1 MLVDNAVVV
10 MENIF
15 RHQEKGKDRQGG
27 RPLGAR
33 EVSTAVTAATFT
45 SVIVFLPLIFNKP
58 SEMNIYLKELG
69 ITVCLTL
76 LASLFISQTLIPLA
90 TSWFIQSKPR
100 PQVRG

>member
-1 MLVDNAVVV
+1 M
-10 MENIF
+10 I
-15 RHQEKGKDRQGG
+15 
-27 RPLGAR
+27 
-33 EVSTAVTAATFT
+33 AATLT

-90 TSWFIQSKPR
+90 TSWFIKSASRGPR
-100 PQVRG
+100 AG